1 MTDLADRASVSLEGI
16 AEPVPRALA
25 AVLRRAALAHARAER
40 RRVFPSLL
48 HVGNP
53 CGAEE
58 AFALREGDPDDHAV
72 RADVVAAML
81 QRSRRVAGAVPLV
94 WLTRAGPLELQD
106 VDAAWLSSART
117 AAAEAGVVLTLVV
130 VTKRGWFDPRS
141 GVRREWQRL
150 RDRSPRP

>member
-1 MTDLADRASVSLEGI
+1 MADRVDRSLAPGEGI

-25 AVLRRAALAHARAER
+25 AVLRRAALGHARSER

-58 AFALREGDPDDHAV
+58 VFTLREGDPDDHAI

-81 QRSRRVAGAVPLV
+81 QRSRRAAGAVPLV
-94 WLTRAGPLELQD
+94 WLTRSGPLELQD
-106 VDAAWLSSART
+106 VDAAWLSSARS

-150 RDRSPRP
+150 RDR